1 MYADIIAGIIPLD
14 ENEMDAAAV
23 YQHYST
29 DPNFLLSD
37 FHDKKLFPPRLKRLR
52 EKIQG
57 KDSGRER
64 DAKALASDRMLF
76 PKPMTDFRGNSRWA
90 DSEAKK
96 LLQKDIDNN
105 LQLTKTKEQLWKSK
119 PQYQELDLDIF
130 RGRVYQELK
139 SRKFQSY
146 VKHKRSK
153 KETANDEER

>member
-1 MYADIIAGIIPLD
+1 
-14 ENEMDAAAV
+14 
-23 YQHYST
+23 
-29 DPNFLLSD
+29 
-37 FHDKKLFPPRLKRLR
+37 
-52 EKIQG
+52 
-57 KDSGRER
+57 
-64 DAKALASDRMLF
+64 
-76 PKPMTDFRGNSRWA
+76 MTDFRGNSRWA

-146 VKHKRSK
+146 VKHKRSE